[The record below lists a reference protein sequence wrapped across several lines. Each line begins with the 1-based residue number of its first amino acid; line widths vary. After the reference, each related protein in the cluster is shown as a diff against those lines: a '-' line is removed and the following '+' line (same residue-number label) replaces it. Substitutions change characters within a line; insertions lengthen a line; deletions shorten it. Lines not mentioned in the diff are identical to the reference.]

1 MTPAQP
7 PPAQPPP
14 APRLPRAAASARA
27 LLRAARR
34 DRVAAACSILLALVV
49 LVAVFAALI
58 APHSPTEVNL
68 ASAYLGPSLEHPL
81 GTDASGRDIL
91 SRVIFGARS
100 SLLGPL
106 GVIALAL
113 ALGVSIALAAA
124 WFGGWV
130 DTGLSAVIDVLFSFP
145 GLLLA
150 IIAVAVFGVGL
161 TAPML
166 AIGIAYT
173 PIMARIVRSSALRE
187 RELPY
192 IAAATVL
199 GLPARRI
206 VWRHLLP
213 NVWPLIVAQT
223 TVMFGYATIDLA
235 AISFLGLG
243 QQPPS
248 SDWGLMVAEG
258 RPAILAG
265 HSAEALYPGI
275 ALVLVVLCVMVLGRR
290 LGDRGDREY
299 GGRRGDRD
307 DQEYEGRPEDQD
319 DQELARP

>member
-7 PPAQPPP
+7 TH
-14 APRLPRAAASARA
+14 APRLSRPTASTRA

-34 DRVAAACSILLALVV
+34 DRVAAACVIFLALVV
-49 LVAVFAALI
+49 LAAVLAPLL

-68 ASAYLGPSLEHPL
+68 SSADLGPSLEHPL

-91 SRVIFGARS
+91 SRVIYGARS

-113 ALGVSIALAAA
+113 ALGVSIALMAA
-124 WFGGWV
+124 WFGGFL
-130 DTGLSAVIDVLFSFP
+130 DTGLSAVIDVLFAFP

-290 LGDRGDREY
+290 LGDRDDRE
-299 GGRRGDRD
+299 
-307 DQEYEGRPEDQD
+307 P
-319 DQELARP
+319 ARP

>member
-1 MTPAQP
+1 MSAQ
-7 PPAQPPP
+7 AIK
-14 APRLPRAAASARA
+14 APRLPRPGAVSRA
-27 LLRAARR
+27 LLGAARR
-34 DRVAAACSILLALVV
+34 DRLAAVCVVVLVLVV
-49 LVAVFAALI
+49 LMAVFAPLL

-68 ASAYLGPSLEHPL
+68 SSAYLGPSLEHPL
-81 GTDASGRDIL
+81 GTDASGRDIA
-91 SRVIFGARS
+91 SRVMWGARS

-106 GVIALAL
+106 GVIALAIV
-113 ALGVSIALAAA
+113 LGVSIALTAA
-124 WFGGWV
+124 WWGGWV

-161 TAPML
+161 GAPVL

-173 PIMARIVRSSALRE
+173 PIMARVVRSSALRE

-192 IAAATVL
+192 IAAASVL

-206 VWRHLLP
+206 VLRHLLP
-213 NVWPLIVAQT
+213 NVWPLIAAQT
-223 TVMFGYATIDLA
+223 AVMFGYATIDLA

-248 SDWGLMVAEG
+248 SNWGLMVAEG

-265 HSAEALYPGI
+265 HSAQALYPGI

-290 LGDRGDREY
+290 LGDRAGTA
-299 GGRRGDRD
+299 
-307 DQEYEGRPEDQD
+307 
-319 DQELARP
+319 L

>member
-1 MTPAQP
+1 MTPTQASS
-7 PPAQPPP
+7 
-14 APRLPRAAASARA
+14 PRRPSPAASSRA
-27 LLRAARR
+27 LLRAVRR
-34 DRVAAACSILLALVV
+34 DRLTAACLMFLALVV
-49 LVAVFAALI
+49 LMAVFAPLV

-68 ASAYLGPSLEHPL
+68 SSADLGPSLEHPL

-130 DTGLSAVIDVLFSFP
+130 DTGLSAMIDVLFSFP

-206 VWRHLLP
+206 LWRHLLP

-290 LGDRGDREY
+290 LGDRDDRE
-299 GGRRGDRD
+299 
-307 DQEYEGRPEDQD
+307 P
-319 DQELARP
+319 ARL

>member
-1 MTPAQP
+1 MSAAQP
-7 PPAQPPP
+7 
-14 APRLPRAAASARA
+14 AAAPSPRPSRCAALVRA
-27 LLRAARR
+27 LGRAARR
-34 DRVAAACSILLALVV
+34 DRVAAACIAFLVLVV
-49 LVAVFAALI
+49 LVAIFAPLI

-68 ASAYLGPSLEHPL
+68 SSAYLGPSFEHPL

-91 SRVIFGARS
+91 SRVMWGARS

-106 GVIALAL
+106 GVTALAI

-124 WFGGWV
+124 WFGGWA
-130 DTGLSAVIDVLFSFP
+130 DTGLSGVIDVMFAFP

-150 IIAVAVFGVGL
+150 IVAVAVFGVGL
-161 TAPML
+161 LAPVL

-173 PIMARIVRSSALRE
+173 PIMARVVRGTALRE

-192 IAAATVL
+192 IAAANVL

-213 NVWPLIVAQT
+213 NVRPLIVAQGA
-223 TVMFGYATIDLA
+223 VMFGYATIDLA

-258 RPAILAG
+258 RTAILAG
-265 HSAEALYPGI
+265 HSAQALYPGL
-275 ALVLVVLCVMVLGRR
+275 ALVAVVVCVMLLARR
-290 LGDRGDREY
+290 LGDRDGEEPTRGLASSASGDSGRDAPLAPPNPS
-299 GGRRGDRD
+299 GGMR
-307 DQEYEGRPEDQD
+307 
-319 DQELARP
+319 

>member
-1 MTPAQP
+1 MTPPQMRF
-7 PPAQPPP
+7 
-14 APRLPRAAASARA
+14 APRLPGAAASSRA
-27 LLRAARR
+27 LLRVVRR
-34 DRVAAACSILLALVV
+34 DRLAAVCMTLLALVV
-49 LVAVFAALI
+49 LVAVFAPLI

-68 ASAYLGPSLEHPL
+68 SSAYLGPSLEHPL

-91 SRVIFGARS
+91 SRVIFGARA

-113 ALGVSIALAAA
+113 ALGVSIALVAA

-130 DTGLSAVIDVLFSFP
+130 DTGLSAVIDVLFAFP

-187 RELPY
+187 RALPY
-192 IAAATVL
+192 IAATTVL

-206 VWRHLLP
+206 LWRHLLP
-213 NVWPLIVAQT
+213 NVWPLIVAQS

-275 ALVLVVLCVMVLGRR
+275 VLVLVVLCVMVLGRR
-290 LGDRGDREY
+290 LGDRDDRQLP
-299 GGRRGDRD
+299 RR
-307 DQEYEGRPEDQD
+307 
-319 DQELARP
+319 

>member
-1 MTPAQP
+1 MRSKITVTC
-7 PPAQPPP
+7 
-14 APRLPRAAASARA
+14 L
-27 LLRAARR
+27 
-34 DRVAAACSILLALVV
+34 VFLALVV
-49 LVAVFAALI
+49 LVAVLAPLI

-68 ASAYLGPSLEHPL
+68 SSAYLGPSLEYPL

-91 SRVIFGARS
+91 SRVMFGARS
-100 SLLGPL
+100 SLLGPA

-113 ALGVSIALAAA
+113 ALGVSIALIAA

-161 TAPML
+161 GAPMV

-235 AISFLGLG
+235 AISFLGFG

-265 HSAEALYPGI
+265 HSGEALYPGI

-290 LGDRGDREY
+290 LGDRDDREPS
-299 GGRRGDRD
+299 G
-307 DQEYEGRPEDQD
+307 
-319 DQELARP
+319 L

>member
-1 MTPAQP
+1 MTPRP
-7 PPAQPPP
+7 V
-14 APRLPRAAASARA
+14 RA
-27 LLRAARR
+27 LLHAVSRSRLT
-34 DRVAAACSILLALVV
+34 AACVVFLALVV
-49 LVAVFAALI
+49 LVAVFAPLL

-68 ASAYLGPSLEHPL
+68 SSAYLGPSLEHPL

-91 SRVIFGARS
+91 SRVMWGARS

-113 ALGVSIALAAA
+113 AFGVSIALAAA

-130 DTGLSAVIDVLFSFP
+130 DTGISAVIDVLFSFP

-150 IIAVAVFGVGL
+150 IVAVAVFGVGL
-161 TAPML
+161 LAPAL

-192 IAAATVL
+192 IAAASVL

-213 NVWPLIVAQT
+213 GVWPLIVAQV

-265 HSAEALYPGI
+265 HSAQALYPGI

-290 LGDRGDREY
+290 LGDRADDWEGAAPRLSR
-299 GGRRGDRD
+299 GRRG
-307 DQEYEGRPEDQD
+307 P
-319 DQELARP
+319 

>member
-1 MTPAQP
+1 MRSRIT
-7 PPAQPPP
+7 
-14 APRLPRAAASARA
+14 
-27 LLRAARR
+27 
-34 DRVAAACSILLALVV
+34 VACLVFLALVV
-49 LVAVFAALI
+49 LMAVLAPLI

-68 ASAYLGPSLEHPL
+68 SSAYLGPSLEHPL
-81 GTDASGRDIL
+81 GTDASGRDIF
-91 SRVIFGARS
+91 SRIVFGART

-106 GVIALAL
+106 GVIALAVAFGV
-113 ALGVSIALAAA
+113 ALALAAA

-161 TAPML
+161 GAPIL
-166 AIGIAYT
+166 ALGIAYT
-173 PIMARIVRSSALRE
+173 PIMARVVRASALRE

-192 IAAATVL
+192 IAAASVL
-199 GLPARRI
+199 GLPARLI

-213 NVWPLIVAQT
+213 NVWPLILAQT
-223 TVMFGYATIDLA
+223 AVMFGYATIDLA

-243 QQPPS
+243 VQPPS
-248 SDWGLMVAEG
+248 SDWGLMVAQG

-275 ALVLVVLCVMVLGRR
+275 ALVLVVLCVMVLARR
-290 LGDRGDREY
+290 LGDRA
-299 GGRRGDRD
+299 GRG
-307 DQEYEGRPEDQD
+307 
-319 DQELARP
+319 L

>member
-1 MTPAQP
+1 MTSVQP
-7 PPAQPPP
+7 TTPTGP
-14 APRLPRAAASARA
+14 APTRPAHRLAGISRTLR
-27 LLRAARR
+27 RAARR
-34 DRVAAACSILLALVV
+34 DRVATACIVFLALVV
-49 LVAVFAALI
+49 LVAIAAPII

-68 ASAYLGPSLEHPL
+68 SNVYQGPSLEHPM

-91 SRVIFGARS
+91 SRVMWGARS

-106 GVIALAL
+106 GVIALAIM
-113 ALGVSIALAAA
+113 LGVSIALAAA
-124 WFGGWV
+124 WWGGWV
-130 DTGLSAVIDVLFSFP
+130 DTGLSAVVDVLFSFP
-145 GLLLA
+145 GIVLA

-161 TAPML
+161 AAPVI

-173 PIMARIVRSSALRE
+173 PIMARVGRGSAMRE

-192 IAAATVL
+192 IAAASVL

-223 TVMFGYATIDLA
+223 AIMFGYATIDLA

-243 QQPPS
+243 QQAPS
-248 SDWGLMVAEG
+248 SNWGLMVAEG

-265 HSAEALYPGI
+265 HSAQALYPGI
-275 ALVLVVLCVMVLGRR
+275 ALVLVVLSVMLLGRR
-290 LGDRGDREY
+290 LGDRAGT
-299 GGRRGDRD
+299 G
-307 DQEYEGRPEDQD
+307 
-319 DQELARP
+319 L

>member
-1 MTPAQP
+1 MRF
-7 PPAQPPP
+7 
-14 APRLPRAAASARA
+14 APRLPGAAASSRA
-27 LLRAARR
+27 LLRVVRR
-34 DRVAAACSILLALVV
+34 DRLAAVCMTLLALVV
-49 LVAVFAALI
+49 LVAVFAPLI

-68 ASAYLGPSLEHPL
+68 SSAYLGPSLEHPL

-91 SRVIFGARS
+91 SRVIFGARA

-113 ALGVSIALAAA
+113 ALGVSIALVAA

-130 DTGLSAVIDVLFSFP
+130 DTGLSAVIDVLFAFP

-187 RELPY
+187 RALPY
-192 IAAATVL
+192 IAATTVL

-206 VWRHLLP
+206 LWRHLLP
-213 NVWPLIVAQT
+213 NVWPLIVAQS

-275 ALVLVVLCVMVLGRR
+275 VLVLVVLCVMVLGRR
-290 LGDRGDREY
+290 LGDRDDRQLP
-299 GGRRGDRD
+299 RR
-307 DQEYEGRPEDQD
+307 
-319 DQELARP
+319 

>member
-1 MTPAQP
+1 MAV
-7 PPAQPPP
+7 
-14 APRLPRAAASARA
+14 RAAKAPGPRGYGTAVRA

-34 DRVAAACSILLALVV
+34 DRLAAACLIFLALVA
-49 LVAVFAALI
+49 LVAVLAPLI

-68 ASAYLGPSLEHPL
+68 SSAYLGPSPTHPL
-81 GTDASGRDIL
+81 GTDASGRDIA
-91 SRVIFGARS
+91 SRVIYGARS

-113 ALGVSIALAAA
+113 AFGVSLALAAA

-130 DTGLSAVIDVLFSFP
+130 DTGLSAAIDVLFSFP

-150 IIAVAVFGVGL
+150 IVAVAVFGVGL
-161 TAPML
+161 VAPVL
-166 AIGIAYT
+166 ALGIAYT
-173 PIMARIVRSSALRE
+173 PIMARVVRSSALRE

-213 NVWPLIVAQT
+213 NVWPLIIAQT
-223 TVMFGYATIDLA
+223 ALMFGYATIDLA

-243 QQPPS
+243 VQPPS
-248 SDWGLMVAEG
+248 ADWGLMVAEG
-258 RPAILAG
+258 RSAILAG
-265 HSAEALYPGI
+265 QPAEALYPGI

-290 LGDRGDREY
+290 LGDRAGT
-299 GGRRGDRD
+299 G
-307 DQEYEGRPEDQD
+307 
-319 DQELARP
+319 L

>member
-7 PPAQPPP
+7 TD
-14 APRLPRAAASARA
+14 APRLSRPAASTRA

-34 DRVAAACSILLALVV
+34 DRVATACLIFLALVV
-49 LVAVFAALI
+49 LVAVFAPLL

-68 ASAYLGPSLEHPL
+68 SGAYLGPSLEHPL

-91 SRVIFGARS
+91 SRVMFGARS

-113 ALGVSIALAAA
+113 ALGVSIALTAA

-130 DTGLSAVIDVLFSFP
+130 DTGLSAVIDVLFAFP

-161 TAPML
+161 IAPML

-192 IAAATVL
+192 IAAASVL

-243 QQPPS
+243 QQPPV

-275 ALVLVVLCVMVLGRR
+275 ALVLVVLCVMVLGRQ
-290 LGDRGDREY
+290 LGDRNAREPA
-299 GGRRGDRD
+299 GSEPGRL
-307 DQEYEGRPEDQD
+307 ES
-319 DQELARP
+319 ARPQGAYQEPGRAGPQS

>member
-1 MTPAQP
+1 M
-7 PPAQPPP
+7 
-14 APRLPRAAASARA
+14 RS
-27 LLRAARR
+27 
-34 DRVAAACSILLALVV
+34 RVTVLCLAFLILVA
-49 LVAVFAALI
+49 LVAVFAPLL

-68 ASAYLGPSLEHPL
+68 SSAFLGPSLEHPL

-91 SRVIFGARS
+91 SRVMFGARS
-100 SLLGPL
+100 SLVGPL
-106 GVIALAL
+106 GVIAVAL
-113 ALGVSIALAAA
+113 ALGVSIAVTAA

-130 DTGLSAVIDVLFSFP
+130 NTGLSAVIDVLFSFP

-150 IIAVAVFGVGL
+150 IVAVAVFGVGL

-166 AIGIAYT
+166 AIGIAYV
-173 PIMARIVRSSALRE
+173 PIMARIVRGGAMRE
-187 RELPY
+187 RELPHV
-192 IAAATVL
+192 AAASVL

-206 VWRHLLP
+206 VWRHVLP
-213 NVWPLIVAQT
+213 GVWPLIVAQT

-248 SDWGLMVAEG
+248 SDWGLMVAQG

-290 LGDRGDREY
+290 LGEREDE
-299 GGRRGDRD
+299 R
-307 DQEYEGRPEDQD
+307 EPVRP
-319 DQELARP
+319 

>member
-1 MTPAQP
+1 MS
-7 PPAQPPP
+7 
-14 APRLPRAAASARA
+14 LKA
-27 LLRAARR
+27 LRGAARR
-34 DRVAAACSILLALVV
+34 DRLAAACVALLVLVV
-49 LVAVFAALI
+49 LVAVLAPLI

-68 ASAYLGPSLEHPL
+68 SSAYLGPSLEHPM

-91 SRVIFGARS
+91 SRVIWGARS

-106 GVIALAL
+106 GVIALAIV
-113 ALGVSIALAAA
+113 LGVSIALAAA

-161 TAPML
+161 GAPVL

-173 PIMARIVRSSALRE
+173 PIMARVVRGSALRE
-187 RELPY
+187 RQLPY
-192 IAAATVL
+192 IAAASVL

-223 TVMFGYATIDLA
+223 AIMFGYATIDLA

-248 SDWGLMVAEG
+248 SNWGLMVAEG

-265 HSAEALYPGI
+265 HSAQALYPGV

-290 LGDRGDREY
+290 LGDRANDWEGAAPRLSSKS
-299 GGRRGDRD
+299 GGQ
-307 DQEYEGRPEDQD
+307 DQAVAERAVG
-319 DQELARP
+319 EL

>member
-1 MTPAQP
+1 MTGAQAM
-7 PPAQPPP
+7 PPAG
-14 APRLPRAAASARA
+14 LPRPGAVARE
-27 LLRAARR
+27 LGRVARR
-34 DRVAAACSILLALVV
+34 DRLATVCVAFLVLVV
-49 LVAVFAALI
+49 LVAVLAPLI
-58 APHSPTEVNL
+58 ASHSPTEVNL
-68 ASAYLGPSLEHPL
+68 SSAYLGPSLAHPL
-81 GTDASGRDIL
+81 GTDSSGRDIL
-91 SRVIFGARS
+91 SRVMWGARS

-113 ALGVSIALAAA
+113 VLGVSMALVAA
-124 WFGGWV
+124 WWGGWV
-130 DTGLSAVIDVLFSFP
+130 DSALSGAIDVMFSFP

-150 IIAVAVFGVGL
+150 IVAVAVFGVGL
-161 TAPML
+161 DAPVL

-173 PIMARIVRSSALRE
+173 PIMARLVRAGALRE

-223 TVMFGYATIDLA
+223 AVMFGYATIDLA
-235 AISFLGLG
+235 AISYLGLG
-243 QQPPS
+243 VQPPS
-248 SDWGLMVAEG
+248 ADWGLMVSEG

-265 HSAEALYPGI
+265 HSAQALYPGI

-290 LGDRGDREY
+290 LGDRAGI
-299 GGRRGDRD
+299 G
-307 DQEYEGRPEDQD
+307 
-319 DQELARP
+319 L

>member
-1 MTPAQP
+1 MRSKVT
-7 PPAQPPP
+7 
-14 APRLPRAAASARA
+14 
-27 LLRAARR
+27 
-34 DRVAAACSILLALVV
+34 VACLVFLALVV
-49 LVAVFAALI
+49 LVAVFAPLI

-68 ASAYLGPSLEHPL
+68 SSAYLGPSLEHPL

-91 SRVIFGARS
+91 SRVIYGARS

-113 ALGVSIALAAA
+113 ALGVSIALTAA

-130 DTGLSAVIDVLFSFP
+130 DTGLSAVIDVLFAFP

-192 IAAATVL
+192 IAAASVL

-243 QQPPS
+243 QQPPA

-290 LGDRGDREY
+290 LGDRNERKSAGSEP
-299 GGRRGDRD
+299 GRL
-307 DQEYEGRPEDQD
+307 ES
-319 DQELARP
+319 ARPQDAYQEPSRP

>member
-1 MTPAQP
+1 MA
-7 PPAQPPP
+7 A
-14 APRLPRAAASARA
+14 RAAKAPVSRRPGTAVRA

-34 DRVAAACSILLALVV
+34 DRLAAVCLVFLALVA
-49 LVAVFAALI
+49 LVAVLAPLI

-68 ASAYLGPSLEHPL
+68 SSAYLGPSPAHPL
-81 GTDASGRDIL
+81 GTDASGRDIA
-91 SRVIFGARS
+91 SRVIYGARS

-113 ALGVSIALAAA
+113 AFGVSLALAAA
-124 WFGGWV
+124 WLGGWV
-130 DTGLSAVIDVLFSFP
+130 DAGLSAAIDVLFSFP

-150 IIAVAVFGVGL
+150 IVAVAVFGVGL
-161 TAPML
+161 AAPVL
-166 AIGIAYT
+166 ALGIAYT

-206 VWRHLLP
+206 VRRHLLP

-223 TVMFGYATIDLA
+223 ALMFGYATIDLA

-243 QQPPS
+243 VQPPS
-248 SDWGLMVAEG
+248 ADWGLMVAEG
-258 RPAILAG
+258 RSAILAG
-265 HSAEALYPGI
+265 QPAEALYPGI

-290 LGDRGDREY
+290 LGDRAGT
-299 GGRRGDRD
+299 G
-307 DQEYEGRPEDQD
+307 
-319 DQELARP
+319 L

>member
-1 MTPAQP
+1 MKS
-7 PPAQPPP
+7 
-14 APRLPRAAASARA
+14 RLTMLC
-27 LLRAARR
+27 LLF
-34 DRVAAACSILLALVV
+34 LALVV
-49 LVAVFAALI
+49 LVAVFAPLV

-68 ASAYLGPSLEHPL
+68 SSAYLSPSLGHPL
-81 GTDASGRDIL
+81 GTDASGRDIF
-91 SRVIFGARS
+91 SRVVYGARS

-106 GVIALAL
+106 GVVALAV
-113 ALGVSIALAAA
+113 ALGVSIALVAA

-161 TAPML
+161 GAPML

-235 AISFLGLG
+235 AISYLGLG
-243 QQPPS
+243 VQPPS
-248 SDWGLMVAEG
+248 SDWGLMVAQG
-258 RPAILAG
+258 RQAILAG

-275 ALVLVVLCVMVLGRR
+275 ALVLVVLSVMVLGRR
-290 LGDRGDREY
+290 LGDRAGT
-299 GGRRGDRD
+299 G
-307 DQEYEGRPEDQD
+307 
-319 DQELARP
+319 L

>member
-1 MTPAQP
+1 MMSMQAPS
-7 PPAQPPP
+7 
-14 APRLPRAAASARA
+14 APRLPSPAATART
-27 LLRAARR
+27 LLRAVRR
-34 DRVAAACSILLALVV
+34 DRATAACLIFLALVV
-49 LVAVFAALI
+49 LMAVFAPLI

-68 ASAYLGPSLEHPL
+68 SSAYLGPSLEHPL

-113 ALGVSIALAAA
+113 ALGVSIALLAA

-130 DTGLSAVIDVLFSFP
+130 DAGLSAVIDVLFSFP

-187 RELPY
+187 RALPY

-206 VWRHLLP
+206 LWRHLLP

-290 LGDRGDREY
+290 LGDRDDREPS
-299 GGRRGDRD
+299 R
-307 DQEYEGRPEDQD
+307 
-319 DQELARP
+319 L

>member
-1 MTPAQP
+1 MRSKLT
-7 PPAQPPP
+7 
-14 APRLPRAAASARA
+14 
-27 LLRAARR
+27 
-34 DRVAAACSILLALVV
+34 VACLVFLALVV
-49 LVAVFAALI
+49 LVAVFAPLL

-68 ASAYLGPSLEHPL
+68 SSAYLGPSLEHPL

-91 SRVIFGARS
+91 SRVIYGARS

-130 DTGLSAVIDVLFSFP
+130 DTGLSAVIDVLFAFP

-192 IAAATVL
+192 IAAASVL

-243 QQPPS
+243 QQPPA

-275 ALVLVVLCVMVLGRR
+275 VLVLVVLCVMVLGRR
-290 LGDRGDREY
+290 LGDRDSRE
-299 GGRRGDRD
+299 
-307 DQEYEGRPEDQD
+307 P
-319 DQELARP
+319 ARP

>member
-1 MTPAQP
+1 MTPKQP
-7 PPAQPPP
+7 M
-14 APRLPRAAASARA
+14 RA
-27 LLRAARR
+27 LLGAAGRSR
-34 DRVAAACSILLALVV
+34 LTAACVAFLALVV
-49 LVAVFAALI
+49 LVAVFAPLL

-68 ASAYLGPSLEHPL
+68 SSAYLGSSLEHPL

-91 SRVIFGARS
+91 SRVMWGARS

-113 ALGVSIALAAA
+113 AFGVSIALAAA

-130 DTGLSAVIDVLFSFP
+130 DTGISAVIDVLFSFP

-150 IIAVAVFGVGL
+150 IVAVAVFGVGL
-161 TAPML
+161 LAPAL

-192 IAAATVL
+192 IAAASVL

-213 NVWPLIVAQT
+213 GVWPLIVAQV

-265 HSAEALYPGI
+265 HSAQALYPGI

-290 LGDRGDREY
+290 LGDRADDWEGTAPRGDRE
-299 GGRRGDRD
+299 GTAPRLTRVRRG
-307 DQEYEGRPEDQD
+307 P
-319 DQELARP
+319 